1 MKRKYWILSP
11 NVMNGSDET
20 DWKNSIQNLKRAFI
34 GYDDKHRFGQMFKND
49 IRIGDVMLIAQGQ
62 NSNKKFFLCGIVDS
76 DAKYEYVDGT
86 PDAAQNRKLNFT
98 IPKER
103 LDELGLDF
111 NDSTW
116 GESKQ
121 PATLYHL
128 KPDEVEADNK
138 IVDLLSAE
146 LDKQIIKQLMENI
159 KLSAERQT
167 QIKALWNK
175 FKSETKEEEKKFNID
190 EVEKRISEWN
200 SYKDKILNGTLS
212 LDDYTN
218 TLSSSTATMAGG
230 YLCNFLE
237 RTTRIVLG
245 SSKPGTAF
253 NFEVKL
259 NDDNSTYYIKSTNKS
274 NATRQEAET
283 FFNENIKGL
292 LKSIVSQT
300 DPLEKIRLVE
310 NSNYSAKQVLMKLA
324 VLDNLSDFL
333 YIYST
338 QWLEELYD
346 EFIDSDSEGIFIKNY
361 QVCVVAK
368 KLLDVNEQDKNE
380 LVLLSRF
387 LWRFVN
393 SKAIVDTDNPNVILY
408 GPPGTGKTFSAKS
421 SLDFVCQGDT
431 SRYEVLQFHPSF
443 TYEDFI
449 EGIKPKGVSKD
460 GNIRFELVNGVF
472 KNFCIKAKKQP
483 KKDFYFVVDE
493 INRANLSTVFGETL
507 SLLEKD
513 YRHCTENGNNKNL
526 IRTQYSTLIED
537 LIKED
542 NEKFR
547 HLAYEID
554 NGEVKFGVPKNV
566 FFIGMMND
574 VDKSIDAFDL
584 ALRRRFKWIRKDCNY
599 DVIEEETRFKAKEE
613 FNNIGQ
619 YVKACEK
626 LNNYIA
632 NDLGLGKSYEFGHSF
647 FMKISDIAKRKDI
660 TPNNIKVLFN
670 LFLRPTLKEYLRA
683 IFAESELENKLD
695 EALSKF
701 KQTMK

>member
-1 MKRKYWILSP
+1 MKRKYWVLSP
-11 NVMNGSDET
+11 NVMNGADET
-20 DWKNSIQNLKRAFI
+20 EWKNAISNLNRVFI
-34 GYDDKHRFGQMFKND
+34 GYDDKHRFGQIFKND
-49 IRIGDVMLIAQGQ
+49 IRIGDVILIAQGQ
-62 NSNKKFFLCGIVDS
+62 NSNKKFFLCGFVDS
-76 DAKYEYVDGT
+76 EAKYEHLDGT
-86 PDAAQNRKLNFT
+86 PETAQNRKLKFT

-103 LDELGLDF
+103 LEKLGLDF

-121 PATLYHL
+121 PAALYHL
-128 KPDEVEADNK
+128 KPNEVQADKK
-138 IVDLLSAE
+138 IVNLLAAE
-146 LDKQIIKQLMENI
+146 LEKQIIKQLMENI

-175 FKSETKEEEKKFNID
+175 FKTETKEEDRKFNND
-190 EVEKRISEWN
+190 EVEKRIAEWQL
-200 SYKDKILNGTLS
+200 YKDKILNDTLS
-212 LDDYTN
+212 LDGYTN
-218 TLSSSTATMAGG
+218 TLSSSTATMPGG

-259 NDDNSTYYIKSTNKS
+259 NDDNTTYYIKSTNQS
-274 NATRQEAET
+274 NASRQEAENY
-283 FFNENIKGL
+283 FNENIKGL
-292 LKSIVSQT
+292 LKNIVSQT
-300 DPLEKIRLVE
+300 DPLEKIQLVE
-310 NSNYSAKQVLMKLA
+310 NTSYSAKQILMKLA

-333 YIYST
+333 CIYST

-346 EFIDSDSEGIFIKNY
+346 EFIDGDAEGIFTKNH
-361 QVCVVAK
+361 QICIVAK
-368 KLLDVNEQDKNE
+368 ELLEVNEQDKNE

-393 SKAIVDTDNPNVILY
+393 SKAIADTNNPNVIMY

-449 EGIKPKGVSKD
+449 EGIKPKGVSKN

-513 YRHCTENGNNKNL
+513 YRHDSENNKNKNL

-542 NEKFR
+542 DKFKD
-547 HLAYEID
+547 LAYEID
-554 NGEVKFGVPKNV
+554 NNEVKFGVPKNV

-599 DVIEEETRFKAKEE
+599 EVIEEETLFKGKEE
-613 FNNIGQ
+613 FQNIGQ

-626 LNNYIA
+626 LNNYIS

-647 FMKISDIAKRKDI
+647 FMKIGDISKFKKISEKNVED
-660 TPNNIKVLFN
+660 LFN
-670 LFLRPTLKEYLRA
+670 LYLRPTLKEYLRA
-683 IFAESELENKLD
+683 VFAESELDSKLD
-695 EALSKF
+695 EALNKF
-701 KQTMK
+701 KETIK

>member
-1 MKRKYWILSP
+1 MKRKYWVLSP
-11 NVMNGSDET
+11 NVMNGADET
-20 DWKNSIQNLKRAFI
+20 EWKNAISNLNRVFI
-34 GYDDKHRFGQMFKND
+34 GYDDKHRFGQIFKND
-49 IRIGDVMLIAQGQ
+49 IRIGDVILIAQGQ
-62 NSNKKFFLCGIVDS
+62 NSNKKFFLCGFVDS
-76 DAKYEYVDGT
+76 EAKYEHLDGT
-86 PDAAQNRKLNFT
+86 PETAQNRKLKFT

-103 LDELGLDF
+103 LEKLGLDF

-121 PATLYHL
+121 PAALYHL
-128 KPDEVEADNK
+128 KPNEVQADKK
-138 IVDLLSAE
+138 IVNLLATE
-146 LDKQIIKQLMENI
+146 LEKQIIKQLMENI

-175 FKSETKEEEKKFNID
+175 FKTETKEEDRKFNND
-190 EVEKRISEWN
+190 EVEKRIAEWQL
-200 SYKDKILNGTLS
+200 YKDKILNDTLS
-212 LDDYTN
+212 LDGYTN
-218 TLSSSTATMAGG
+218 TLSSSTATMPGG

-259 NDDNSTYYIKSTNKS
+259 NDDNTTYYIKSTNQS
-274 NATRQEAET
+274 NASRQEAENY
-283 FFNENIKGL
+283 FNENIKGL
-292 LKSIVSQT
+292 LKNIVSQT
-300 DPLEKIRLVE
+300 DPLEKIQLVE
-310 NSNYSAKQVLMKLA
+310 NTSYSAKQILMKLA

-333 YIYST
+333 CIYST
-338 QWLEELYD
+338 QWLEELYN
-346 EFIDSDSEGIFIKNY
+346 EFIDGDAEGIFTKNH
-361 QVCVVAK
+361 QICIVAK
-368 KLLDVNEQDKNE
+368 ELLEVNEQDKNE

-393 SKAIVDTDNPNVILY
+393 SKAIADTNNPNVIMY

-449 EGIKPKGVSKD
+449 EGIKPKGVSKN

-513 YRHCTENGNNKNL
+513 YRHDSENNKNKNL

-542 NEKFR
+542 DKFKD
-547 HLAYEID
+547 LAYEID
-554 NGEVKFGVPKNV
+554 NNEVKFGVPKNV

-599 DVIEEETRFKAKEE
+599 EVIEEETLFKGKEE
-613 FNNIGQ
+613 FQNIGQ

-626 LNNYIA
+626 LNNYIS

-647 FMKISDIAKRKDI
+647 FMKIGDISKFKKISEKNVED
-660 TPNNIKVLFN
+660 LFN
-670 LFLRPTLKEYLRA
+670 LYLRPTLKEYLRA
-683 IFAESELENKLD
+683 VFAESELDSKLD
-695 EALSKF
+695 EALNKF
-701 KQTMK
+701 KETIK

>member
-11 NVMNGSDET
+11 NVMNGSDQA

-86 PDAAQNRKLNFT
+86 PDTAQNRKLNFT

-103 LDELGLDF
+103 LEKLGLDF

-138 IVDLLSAE
+138 IVILLSTE

-175 FKSETKEEEKKFNID
+175 FKSETKEEEKKFNND

-200 SYKDKILNGTLS
+200 SYKDKILNDTLS

-292 LKSIVSQT
+292 LKNIVSQT

-338 QWLEELYD
+338 QWLEELYN
-346 EFIDSDSEGIFIKNY
+346 EFIDSDAEGIFTKNY

-368 KLLDVNEQDKNE
+368 KLLDVNDQDKNE

-393 SKAIVDTDNPNVILY
+393 SKAIADTNNPNVILY
-408 GPPGTGKTFSAKS
+408 GPPGTGKTFTAKN

-472 KNFCIKAKKQP
+472 KNFCIKAKREP
-483 KKDFYFVVDE
+483 KKDFYFLVDE

-513 YRHCTENGNNKNL
+513 YRHDTENKNL

-554 NGEVKFGVPKNV
+554 NNEVKFGVPKNV

-584 ALRRRFKWIRKDCNY
+584 ALRRRFKWIRKDCDY
-599 DVIEEETRFKAKEE
+599 EVIEEETRFKGKEE
-613 FNNIGQ
+613 FNNISQ
-619 YVKACEK
+619 YIKACEK
-626 LNNYIA
+626 LNNYISK
-632 NDLGLGKSYEFGHSF
+632 DLGLGKSYEFGHSF

-660 TPNNIKVLFN
+660 TPNNVEVLFN
-670 LFLRPTLKEYLRA
+670 LYLQPTLKEYLRA
-683 IFAESELENKLD
+683 VFAESELENKID
-695 EALSKF
+695 EAASKF
-701 KQTMK
+701 KETMK